1 MKFNIFLW
9 MVLAL
14 LTAGIAARTHSRAAH
29 MTTVS
34 ELDQDFLKVDRE
46 IRAKYKKNIG
56 SVYKI

>member
-1 MKFNIFLW
+1 